1 MLTGSHLSDFVPV
14 VQFPVALVFYPLTVT
29 VTMLGSVMIIRVT
42 AIAVRVFILL
52 LLNYQVSP
60 ATFFKPA

>member
-14 VQFPVALVFYPLTVT
+14 VKFPVALGFYPLTVT